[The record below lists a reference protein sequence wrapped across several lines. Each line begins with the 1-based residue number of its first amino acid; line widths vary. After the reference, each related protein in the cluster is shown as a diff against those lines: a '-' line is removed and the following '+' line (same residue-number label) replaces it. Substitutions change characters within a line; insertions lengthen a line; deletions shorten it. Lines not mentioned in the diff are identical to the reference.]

1 MCQSGATCL
10 EWYLVDSGPGQ
21 GIGVERHVWSGIW
34 LTGLGQ
40 CVGVERHV
48 WSGIWLTGLGQCVG
62 VERHVW
68 SGIWLTRDQD
78 NVSEWS
84 NMSGVVSG

>member
-34 LTGLGQ
+34 LTQ
-40 CVGVERHV
+40 DQDNVSD
-48 WSGIWLTGLGQCVG
+48 WSGIWLTQ
-62 VERHVW
+62 
-68 SGIWLTRDQD
+68 DQD

-84 NMSGVVSG
+84 DMSGVVSG

>member
-34 LTGLGQ
+34 LTQ
-40 CVGVERHV
+40 
-48 WSGIWLTGLGQCVG
+48 
-62 VERHVW
+62 
-68 SGIWLTRDQD
+68 DQD

-84 NMSGVVSG
+84 DMSGVVSG